1 MAAAKGKIIIW
12 VMLITILS
20 KCFGFGRDVVLAH
33 FFGAGDITDAYFVS
47 QTIPEFLFSLVVQT
61 IGIGF
66 IPIYV
71 EILHK
76 QSKQSSNHFATQV
89 LFGAWLLCV
98 GLVVFVHLFTA
109 QIVHVFAANFSLQAA
124 HTAITFVRI
133 SVLAMFFRISTSVV
147 SACLQANN
155 EFIFP
160 AAIGLPFDIVV
171 ISSVVIASFT
181 TPILLAWGLVAA
193 AATQIIFLLPIALK
207 KIKFQFHRLFPL
219 LTPNLKKM
227 AFLFLPVALGVSANQ
242 INILVDR
249 TLASAVQGGISAL
262 NYATKTNN
270 VVENIIILSLAMVM
284 FPTFST
290 YASQKNFNAFIT
302 SVTKSLNI
310 VMFTMIPCSMLFI
323 LFAPNII
330 QLLFGHGAFSI
341 SSTQQTISVMRC
353 YAIGLLGLSCS
364 VILIRSLYAIQK
376 VGWVSITA
384 CCTVTINVILNLIL
398 SRYMGISGLAL
409 ATSIANICSAL
420 FLFGLLTKY
429 LQMSLWRLFVRDL
442 IKCFFSALVMG
453 TVCFYLYRVGLH
465 FMPSIL
471 SCGGSIVI
479 GGVIYV
485 ALCSLLRCDSWSYS
499 YAILYEIKNKLLLKK
514 STEVTSQIL

>member
-76 QSKQSSNHFATQV
+76 QSKEHANHFATQV
-89 LFGAWLLCV
+89 LFCAWILCA

-109 QIVHVFAANFSLQAA
+109 QIVHIFAVNFSLQAA
-124 HTAITFVRI
+124 QTAITFVRI

-147 SACLQANN
+147 SACLQAND

-160 AAIGLPFDIVV
+160 AAIGLPLDVVV
-171 ISSVVIASFT
+171 IVSVIVGFYT
-181 TPILLAWGLVAA
+181 TPVMLAWGLVAA
-193 AATQIIFLLPIALK
+193 SATQILFLLPVMLK
-207 KIKFQFHRLFPL
+207 KIKLQFHQLFPL

-262 NYATKTNN
+262 NYANKTNN

-284 FPTFST
+284 FPTFATCFS
-290 YASQKNFNAFIT
+290 KKDFKAFIT

-310 VMFTMIPCSMLFI
+310 VIFTMLPCSVLFI

-330 QLLFGHGAFSI
+330 DLLFGHGAFSAA
-341 SSTQQTISVMRC
+341 STQQTVSVMRY

-364 VILIRSLYAIQK
+364 VIFVRSLYAAQK
-376 VGWVSITA
+376 VSWVSLTA
-384 CCTVTINVILNLIL
+384 CCTVTINVVLNLIL

-420 FLFGLLTKY
+420 FLFGLLTKC
-429 LQMSLWRLFVRDL
+429 LQTSFWRLFVRDL
-442 IKCFFSALVMG
+442 IKCFFAALVMG
-453 TVCFYLYRVGLH
+453 TICFYVYRAGLS
-465 FMPSIL
+465 FMPAIL
-471 SCGGSIVI
+471 ACGGSVLI
-479 GGVIYV
+479 GGALYV
-485 ALCSLLRCDSWSYS
+485 ALCALLRCDSLTYS
-499 YAILYEIKNKLLLKK
+499 YAILYEIKNKLLPKK
-514 STEVTSQIL
+514 STDVIS